1 MLNDV
6 SSSGDA
12 GGDVTLAGLEVMLTA
27 GTSGGGEKPK
37 LDKVGGLNPEVWS
50 GAANKSHLICD

>member
-1 MLNDV
+1 MMYHP
-6 SSSGDA
+6 A
-12 GGDVTLAGLEVMLTA
+12 GMQGGGVTLAGLEVMLTA

-50 GAANKSHLICD
+50 GAAKQITSDL